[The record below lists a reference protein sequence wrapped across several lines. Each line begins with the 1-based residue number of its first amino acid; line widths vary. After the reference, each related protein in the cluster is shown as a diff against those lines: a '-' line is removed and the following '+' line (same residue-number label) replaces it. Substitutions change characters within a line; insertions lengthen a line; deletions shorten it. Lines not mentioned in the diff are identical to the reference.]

1 MDSTNPWEDALM
13 NLAVYICVAK
23 SPNGLIEEEILD
35 ALNGKT
41 PEEIVETCIGWIRS
55 TFVSPI
61 MNTNKTKGD
70 KQ

>member
-1 MDSTNPWEDALM
+1 MDSTNPWEDALT

-23 SPNGLIEEEILD
+23 SPAGVTNEEILD

-41 PEEIVETCIGWIRS
+41 PEELVETCIGWVRS
-55 TFVSPI
+55 

-70 KQ
+70 K